1 MSPIIELR
9 DVHKAFGDNQ
19 VLRGVSLAIA
29 EGETFVLLGRSGSGK
44 TVLLKLIEGLV
55 HPDQGMVALEGHDLE
70 TATGREL
77 RELRGLLGIQFQ
89 SGALFDSMSVFDNV
103 AFPLRERRL
112 LPTAAAIERR
122 VNETLALV
130 GLADAVEKLPAE
142 LSGGMRTRLAFARA
156 YAVRP
161 KILLCDDP
169 TAGLD
174 PILTEAVDEALRIG
188 KRELGATI
196 LLVTQSL
203 PTAFELGDR
212 LGLLHEGQLVAVGPP
227 EVFKAS
233 PHPAVKAFL
242 HDWLARRED
251 TTGAAPA

>member
-1 MSPIIELR
+1 MVAAVSAIIELK

-19 VLRGVSLAIA
+19 VLRGVSLAMN

-44 TVLLKLIEGLV
+44 TVTLKLIEGLMQ
-55 HPDQGMVALEGHDLE
+55 PDAGVVLLEGHDLH
-70 TATGREL
+70 TATGKEL

-89 SGALFDSMSVFDNV
+89 SGALFDSMNVFDNV

-112 LPTAAAIERR
+112 LPSEKAIEER
-122 VNETLALV
+122 VLETLELV
-130 GLADAVEKLPAE
+130 GLKDSLEKLPAE

-156 YAVRP
+156 YGVRP

-174 PILTEAVDEALRIG
+174 PLLTEAVDEALRIG
-188 KRELGATI
+188 KQKLAATI
-196 LLVTQSL
+196 LLVTNSL

-212 LGLLHEGQLVAVGPP
+212 LGLLHEGKLVEVAPP
-227 EVFKAS
+227 NEFRAS
-233 PHPAVKAFL
+233 KEPAVQAFL
-242 HDWLARRED
+242 HDWLERRSH
-251 TTGAAPA
+251 G

>member
-1 MSPIIELR
+1 MAMHALIELR
-9 DVHKAFGDNQ
+9 DVHKAFGDVV
-19 VLRGVSLAIA
+19 VLRGVTLTIA

-44 TVLLKLIEGLV
+44 TVMLKLIEGLMQ
-55 HPDQGMVALEGHDLE
+55 PDAGVVLLEGHDLH

-112 LPTAAAIERR
+112 LPTAAAIEQR
-122 VNETLALV
+122 VVETLKLV
-130 GLADAVEKLPAE
+130 GLGDALEKLPAE

-161 KILLCDDP
+161 KVLLCDDP

-174 PILTEAVDEALRIG
+174 PLLTEAVDEALRIG

-212 LGLLHEGQLVAVGPP
+212 LGLLHEGQLVEVGAP
-227 EVFKAS
+227 EAFKAS
-233 PHPAVKAFL
+233 RHPAVQAFL
-242 HDWLARRED
+242 HDWLARRD
-251 TTGAAPA
+251 AAS